1 MNRSP
6 LAPNSGGTGKKRVFP
21 FLIRLPRIGI
31 GGLFCL
37 LALGAAATSAQTPAV
52 FWASD
57 PVLPNDTVLVM
68 GEDLGA
74 VTSVQVRR
82 LPDAPAGAGTERW
95 LPITPLQV
103 TGQSVKFT
111 LPAAW
116 KLGVYACRLLA
127 GPSRS
132 APFLVNA
139 PDPWW
144 HQGDGGEASSPGGW
158 LRVFGKCLSFGGGAQ
173 ARLKAADGTITI
185 LKADHSDGYALNFPL
200 PRTLKLG
207 KYAMSVQNSLGGV
220 AGWKDAGSV
229 EVRPAEMWPT
239 QVFNVMDFYG
249 AKAEEESQKT
259 LDKGSAVPDR
269 TEAIQAALQKASA
282 AGGGVVY
289 FPPGKYAMQGTMT
302 VPPHTLLRGAGAG
315 LTLLWWGRGGF
326 ALDGGSEERHLQ
338 SADAAIPSPLIQGG
352 TFGLEDLSL
361 YLPREYGQA
370 ISAGDGFRMQR
381 VRIRIDRYW
390 IRGGEREDGLTLR
403 MGDNGQ
409 VTDCDILARGVAFAF
424 GGGHNE
430 LIARNIVQA
439 GKSHCSLEHSDG
451 VIVED
456 NDFVSLDPTTYNNLS
471 NEGRNIYYARNRH
484 ESLFAQQSD
493 YSWTFD
499 GTGSAYLGP
508 AAQVD
513 GTTVTL
519 AHDPT
524 YPAWA
529 GESHPLWKRAVVS
542 ILQGRGA
549 GQYRFVMANQGRVWQ
564 VDRPFQVAPDSSS
577 TLAIIPFRGRTLV
590 IGNRFEDAGWVNM
603 GYGSSFDV
611 VCAQN
616 QLRRVGAFLNL
627 GLRDKEGVQP
637 SWFIQY
643 LDNDVREGQTL
654 VQTTADMRN
663 PDIFAG
669 TVTRAA
675 IHRRLHLGADN
686 SGRIDIGGNATDVIV
701 EHCTLANPRSTVKAG
716 TDTHSVLLRD
726 NAGH

>member
-1 MNRSP
+1 MKRLCCIALLLLLSWSVSA
-6 LAPNSGGTGKKRVFP
+6 AP
-21 FLIRLPRIGI
+21 
-31 GGLFCL
+31 
-37 LALGAAATSAQTPAV
+37 AQTPRV

-57 PVLPNDTVLVM
+57 PVQPNDTVLVM
-68 GEDLGA
+68 GEDLGG

-82 LPDAPAGAGTERW
+82 LPDTPAGAGTEQGM
-95 LPITPLQV
+95 PVTPLQV
-103 TGQSVKFT
+103 TSQSVKFT
-111 LPAAW
+111 IPAAW
-116 KLGVYACRLLA
+116 KIGVYACRLQA
-127 GPSRS
+127 GPARS
-132 APFLVNA
+132 ATFLVNA

-144 HQGDGGEASSPGGW
+144 HQGDGGDSSSPGGW
-158 LRVFGKCLSFGGGAQ
+158 LRVFGKCLSLGGGGQ
-173 ARLKAADGTITI
+173 ARLKAPNATTTI
-185 LKADHSDGYALNFPL
+185 LKTDHSDGYSLNFSL
-200 PRTLKLG
+200 PRSLKPG
-207 KYAMSVQNSLGGV
+207 KYALSVQNGLGGV
-220 AGWKDAGSV
+220 AGWKNAAVVD
-229 EVRPAEMWPT
+229 VRPSDTWPR
-239 QVFNVMDFYG
+239 QIFNVMDFYG
-249 AKAEEESQKT
+249 TTAEEESQKT
-259 LDKGSAVPDR
+259 LDKGSTVPDR
-269 TEAIQAALQKASA
+269 TEAIQSALKKAQA
-282 AGGGVVY
+282 AGGGIVY
-289 FPPGKYAMQGTMT
+289 FPSGKYAMQGTMT
-302 VPPHTLLRGAGAG
+302 VPPRTLLRGAGSG
-315 LTLLWWGRGGF
+315 LTLLWWGKGGF

-338 SADAAIPSPLIQGG
+338 SANAAIPSPLIQGG
-352 TFGLEDLSL
+352 TFGLENLSL
-361 YLPREYGQA
+361 YLPREYSQA
-370 ISAGDGFRMQR
+370 ISAGEGFRMRR

-403 MGDNGQ
+403 MGSNGQ

-424 GGGHNE
+424 DGGQNE
-430 LIARNIVQA
+430 VIARNTVQA

-508 AAQVD
+508 VTGVA

-529 GESHPLWKRAVVS
+529 GESHPLWKRAAVC
-542 ILQGRGA
+542 ILDGRGA
-549 GQYRFVMANQGRVWQ
+549 GQYRFAAANKGREWQ
-564 VDRPFQVAPDSSS
+564 VDQPFQVSPDSSS
-577 TLAIIPFRGRTLV
+577 TLAIIPFRGRVLV

-611 VCAQN
+611 VCAGN
-616 QLRRVGAFLNL
+616 QLWRVGAFLNL

-663 PDIFAG
+663 PDLFAG
-669 TVTRAA
+669 AVTRAA
-675 IHRRLHLGADN
+675 IHRRLRLGMDN
-686 SGRIDIGGNATDVIV
+686 SGRVSIGGNATDVIV
-701 EHCTLANPRSTVKAG
+701 EHCALGNSHSTIKADAG
-716 TDTHSVLLRD
+716 TRSVLLRG